1 MNGKYMYKQKETSKI
16 LSKDT
21 MWQMY
26 QWRLNEAKSIPQNME
41 KPFYNQW

>member
-1 MNGKYMYKQKETSKI
+1 
-16 LSKDT
+16 
-21 MWQMY
+21 MY